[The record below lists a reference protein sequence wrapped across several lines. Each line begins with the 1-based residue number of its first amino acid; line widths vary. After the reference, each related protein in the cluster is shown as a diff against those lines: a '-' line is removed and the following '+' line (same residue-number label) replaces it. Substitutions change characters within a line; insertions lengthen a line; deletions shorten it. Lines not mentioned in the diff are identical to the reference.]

1 MTVTEQFK
9 TDIYNNYYS
18 KVLGYLKSQVNNT
31 ETAEDIAS
39 DVFIKV
45 YEKLD
50 SFDESKASLSTWIF
64 TITRNKL
71 TDFYRTRRVFSEV
84 PETYAE
90 PTSLE
95 DDVCN
100 EAELETLADALES
113 IDGRERDI
121 IVFRYY
127 SGMTLKDI
135 AQRMNISY
143 AYVKVLHNRAL
154 SNLRKYF

>member
-9 TDIYNNYYS
+9 TDIYTDYYK

-31 ETAEDIAS
+31 ETAQDIAS

-71 TDFYRTRRVFSEV
+71 TDFYRTRRVLSEV

-90 PTSLE
+90 PGSFE
-95 DDVCN
+95 DDICS
-100 EAELETLADALES
+100 ESELETLADALDSLDE
-113 IDGRERDI
+113 RERDI
-121 IVFRYY
+121 IVLRYY

-135 AQRMNISY
+135 AQRMGISY
-143 AYVKVLHNRAL
+143 AYIKTLHNRAL
-154 SNLRKYF
+154 SQLRRFF